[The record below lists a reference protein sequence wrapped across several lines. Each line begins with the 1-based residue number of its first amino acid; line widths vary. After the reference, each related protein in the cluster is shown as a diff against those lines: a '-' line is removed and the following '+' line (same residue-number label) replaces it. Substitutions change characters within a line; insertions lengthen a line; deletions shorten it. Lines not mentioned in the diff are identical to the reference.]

1 MIICRHTFAASIV
14 TIMKKLLLLLTVFLP
29 TLVIAQTDLA
39 RWDGIVNWQP
49 STVPTFLANYVA
61 ADNITAS
68 TNVNL
73 DTNWNGFETSNWGGA
88 NDAVN
93 YTKYYQM
100 SVRPTSGASMTVTK
114 VRFKYQGEY
123 RKFEVRYAKNAE
135 FTGSV
140 SLGTTNP
147 AQFYNTPT
155 QRDLN
160 VNIPVL
166 AGERL
171 YIRIYVFDKVGGNTW
186 RILHSNG
193 GHVPPTIVGTV
204 TAPQPLS
211 GTYTIGQSLNNS
223 YKTITEA
230 VAALNALGVQGPVKF
245 LLNDS
250 DYNNTLGEVFPITIN
265 QFAGTSATNTVTF
278 KPNNGVTARIDAYN
292 ANGTV
297 PVPAVFKIN
306 GADNIIID
314 GSNAANGTTR
324 DLTIDN
330 NSQLNNANRSVIWL
344 VSPSATNAPENVTI
358 KNAFIQQSYVNG
370 DSFQAMGVYAGADSA
385 AGSGLTVGAAASKL
399 KNLTISNI
407 DFLNVKEGVY
417 ILDNNANSSALQN
430 VIIEKSDFGGSTIAD
445 RMITAIY
452 LSNINGFTVNK
463 NIISNIYRT
472 HNSGALAF
480 AGIQIAGNSTNGT
493 ISANDISKVEK
504 TVANG
509 VGIAGINLSST
520 ASNTNI
526 TVVNNFVLDV
536 VGPGNGGEN
545 QNGFGIGIF
554 SGSGYKLYHN
564 TVRLTK
570 SQIADAGIAAALFID
585 NNVLNLDVRNNIFVN
600 RQPQNSRRFAIYVA
614 TAGQNTFSQLNNNN
628 YNSID
633 VMGSIGTFYT
643 TANMKTFAQWKTA
656 TGKDGN
662 STTINPVFVSTTD
675 SHIAQFNAVN
685 FAISNTGQALNIAND
700 IDGDVRNITTPDV
713 GADEFGNTDCANSTT
728 YNADGTWSNG
738 YPDDAKAVI
747 INGTFTPAN
756 DIYACSLT
764 VTATGSMTM
773 PCAKNLFVINKITV
787 EQGGLL
793 VMENNS
799 DLLQVNTVA
808 NSGNIT
814 VKRNSSKL
822 KKLDYTL
829 WSSPVTGTQ
838 TLLQFSPLTLTN
850 RFYTYNVLTNTYISV
865 PPATTTF
872 EKAKGYLIRTPDNHP
887 TTVATVF
894 NGVFTGTP
902 TNGTVTFPLVYE
914 NDSKS
919 YNAVGNPYPSPI
931 NVSEF
936 IDANINNIE
945 GTLWFWRKTNDPTKS
960 SYTTLTK
967 FAYVANAAPGGEN
980 DFAVDP
986 NGIMN
991 TGQGFIV
998 KAKNA
1003 GNIVFTNKMRK
1014 ANSSNQ
1020 FFRNI
1025 QGAEENAEPAQASRM
1040 WINVSN
1046 ETGAFSQT
1054 VVGYTADATNGIDN
1068 GIDGRS
1074 LVDGGVNLYSVV
1086 GTDLLAIQGRAEFVN
1101 TDIAPLG
1108 FKTNAAG
1115 TFTFA
1120 IDHADGIFIDG
1131 QQVFLKDNV
1140 TGTLHNLTNGSY
1152 SFTSE
1157 IGTFNERFE
1166 LRYAADG
1173 ALGTDTPAVT
1183 PQDVIV
1189 YQKDKQVAITSPV
1202 ALNEIVVYDLLG
1214 KVISYSKNV
1223 NATEFTTTNLNVSN
1237 QVVIVKATT
1246 DNGQAVTKKV
1256 IIK

>member
-1 MIICRHTFAASIV
+1 
-14 TIMKKLLLLLTVFLP
+14 MKKFVLLLIAILP
-29 TLVIAQTDLA
+29 TLAIAQSDLA

-49 STVPTFLANYVA
+49 SNVPTFTANYVA
-61 ADNITAS
+61 AENLTAS
-68 TNVNL
+68 SNVNL
-73 DTNWNGFETSNWGGA
+73 NTNWNGFETSNWGEA
-88 NDAVN
+88 NAAVD
-93 YTKYYQM
+93 YSKYYQM
-100 SVRPTSGASMTVTK
+100 SIRPTSGASMTVTK
-114 VRFKYQGEY
+114 IRFKYQGEY

-140 SLGTTNP
+140 SLGITNP
-147 AQFYNTPT
+147 AQFYNTGT
-155 QRDLN
+155 QKDLN
-160 VNIPVL
+160 VNIPVV

-171 YIRIYVFDKVGGNTW
+171 YVRIYVYDKVGGTTW
-186 RILHSNG
+186 RLLHTNG
-193 GHVPPTIVGTV
+193 NHIPPTIVGTV
-204 TAPQPLS
+204 TPPQPLS

-278 KPNNGVTARIDAYN
+278 KPNNGVTARVDAYN

-306 GADNIIID
+306 GADNIIFD

-324 DLTIDN
+324 DLTFDN
-330 NSQLNNANRSVIWL
+330 NSALTYTSRSVIWL
-344 VSPSATNAPENVTI
+344 VSPSGTNAPENVTI
-358 KNAFIQQSYVNG
+358 KNAYVQQSNVNG
-370 DSFQAMGVYAGADSA
+370 DSFQAMGVYVGADSS
-385 AGSGLTVGAAASKL
+385 AGNGLSVGTAAAKI

-417 ILDNNANSSALQN
+417 ILDNNAASSSLQN
-430 VIIEKSDFGGSTIAD
+430 VVIEKSDFGGSTTAD
-445 RMITAIY
+445 RMITAVY
-452 LSNINGFTVNK
+452 LSNLNGFTVNK
-463 NIISNIYRT
+463 NTITNIYRT

-480 AGIQIAGNSTNGT
+480 AGIQVAGNSTNGI

-509 VGIAGINLSST
+509 QGIAGINLSST
-520 ASNTNI
+520 STNTNI

-554 SGSGYKLYHN
+554 SGNGYKLHHN

-570 SQIADAGIAAALFID
+570 SQIANAGISAALFIE

-614 TAGQNTFSQLNNNN
+614 TAGQNTFAQLNNNN
-628 YNSID
+628 YSSID
-633 VMGSIGTFYT
+633 AMGSIGSLYT
-643 TANMKTFAQWKTA
+643 TANIKTFAQWKTA

-662 STTINPVFVSTTD
+662 STTINPAFVSDTD
-675 SHIAQFNAVN
+675 SHIAQFNVTN
-685 FAISNTGQALNIAND
+685 FAINNTGQALNVTSD
-700 IDGDVRNITTPDV
+700 IDGNVRNLTTPDV

-728 YNADGTWSNG
+728 YNADGTWTNG
-738 YPDDAKAVI
+738 FPDDSKAVI
-747 INGTFTPAN
+747 INGTFAPTT

-764 VTATGSMTM
+764 VTATGSMIM

-787 EQGGLL
+787 DQGGVLI
-793 VMENNS
+793 MENNS
-799 DLLQVNTVA
+799 DLLQVNTMA
-808 NSGNIT
+808 NSGTIT

-829 WSSPVTGTQ
+829 WSSPVTGPQ

-850 RFYTYNVLTNTYISV
+850 RFYTYNVLTNSYVSV

-872 EKAKGYLIRTPDNHP
+872 EKGKGYLIRTPDNHP
-887 TTVATVF
+887 TAVATVY
-894 NGVFTGTP
+894 NGSFAGTP
-902 TNGTVTFPLVYE
+902 TNGTVTVPLTYQD
-914 NDSKS
+914 NTKA

-936 IDANINNIE
+936 IDANIGNIE

-1020 FFRNI
+1020 FFRMDT
-1025 QGAEENAEPAQASRM
+1025 QGDDETAEPAPASRM

-1046 ETGAFSQT
+1046 AAGSFSQA
-1054 VVGYTADATNGIDN
+1054 VVGYTADATNDIDN

-1074 LVDGGVNLYSVV
+1074 LVDGGLNVYSVV
-1086 GTDLLAIQGRAEFVN
+1086 GEDLLAIQGRAEFVN
-1101 TDIAPLG
+1101 TDVAPLG
-1108 FKTNAAG
+1108 FRTTAAG

-1152 SFTSE
+1152 TFTSE

-1166 LRYAADG
+1166 LRYVTDST
-1173 ALGTDTPAVT
+1173 LGTDNPTVAA
-1183 PQDVIV
+1183 QDVIV
-1189 YQKDKQVAITSPV
+1189 YQKDRQVAIMSPV
-1202 ALNEIVVYDLLG
+1202 ALDEVVVYDLLG
-1214 KVISYSKNV
+1214 KVISYNTNV
-1223 NATEFTTTNLNVSN
+1223 NATEFTTTSLNVSN

>member
-1 MIICRHTFAASIV
+1 
-14 TIMKKLLLLLTVFLP
+14 MKKIALLLIALLP
-29 TLVIAQTDLA
+29 TLVLSQTDLA
-39 RWDGIVNWQP
+39 KWDGIVNWQP
-49 STVPTFLANYVA
+49 SNVPTFTANYVA
-61 ADNITAS
+61 ADNLTAS
-68 TNVNL
+68 SNVSLN
-73 DTNWNGFETSNWGGA
+73 TNWNGFETSNWGEA
-88 NDAVN
+88 NAAVDYN
-93 YTKYYQM
+93 KFYQM
-100 SVRPTSGASMTVTK
+100 SVRPTSGAAMTVTK
-114 VRFKYQGEY
+114 IKFKYQGEY

-147 AQFYNTPT
+147 ANFNNSPI

-171 YIRIYVFDKVGGNTW
+171 YIRIYVYDKVGGSTW
-186 RILHSNG
+186 RLLHTNG
-193 GHVPPTIVGTV
+193 GHIPPTIVGTV
-204 TAPQPLS
+204 SAPQPLL
-211 GTYTIGQSLNNS
+211 GNYTIGQGINNH

-245 LLNDS
+245 LLNDA

-265 QFAGTSATNTVTF
+265 QFSGTSAANTVTF
-278 KPNNGVTARIDAYN
+278 KPNNGVNARIDAYN
-292 ANGTV
+292 ANGSV

-324 DLTIDN
+324 NLTLDN
-330 NSQLNNANRSVIWL
+330 NSSLTYTNRAVVWL
-344 VSPSATNAPENVTI
+344 VSPSSANAPENVTI
-358 KNAFIQQSYVNG
+358 KNAFIQQSNVNG

-385 AGSGLTVGAAASKL
+385 AGSGLSVGASAAKI

-417 ILDNNANSSALQN
+417 ILDNSTTSAALQN
-430 VIIEKSDFGGSTIAD
+430 VVIEKSDFGGSTIAD
-445 RMITAIY
+445 RMITGIY
-452 LSNINGFTVNK
+452 LSNVNGFTINK
-463 NIISNIYRT
+463 NIITNIYRT
-472 HNSGALAF
+472 HNNGALAF
-480 AGIQIAGNSTNGT
+480 AGIQVVGNSTNGT

-509 VGIAGINLSST
+509 QGIAGINLSST
-520 ASNTNI
+520 STNTNI
-526 TVVNNFVLDV
+526 AVVNNFVLDV

-554 SGSGYKLYHN
+554 SGNGYKLYHN

-570 SQIADAGIAAALFID
+570 SQINNAGIAAALFIE

-614 TAGQNTFSQLNNNN
+614 TAGQNTFAQLNNNN
-628 YNSID
+628 YSSID
-633 VMGSIGTFYT
+633 AMGSIGSFYT
-643 TANMKTFAQWKTA
+643 TSNIKTFAQWKSA
-656 TGKDGN
+656 TGKDGA
-662 STTINPVFVSTTD
+662 STTINPAFVSASD
-675 SHIAQFNAVN
+675 SHIAQFNVTN
-685 FAISNTGQALNIAND
+685 FAISNTGQALNVTND
-700 IDGDVRNITTPDV
+700 IDGDVRNVSTPDV

-738 YPDDAKAVI
+738 FPDDTKAVI
-747 INGTFTPAN
+747 INGTFAPTG

-764 VTATGSMTM
+764 VTASGSMIM
-773 PCAKNLFVINKITV
+773 PVAKNLFVVNKVTV
-787 EQGGLL
+787 ENGGVLTL
-793 VMENNS
+793 ENNA
-799 DLLQVNTVA
+799 DLLQLNTMA
-808 NSGNIT
+808 NSGNVV

-822 KKLDYTL
+822 KRLDYTL

-838 TLLQFSPLTLTN
+838 TLLQFSPQTLTN
-850 RFYTYNVLTNTYISV
+850 RFYIYNVSTNIYNTV

-872 EKAKGYLIRTPDNHP
+872 EKARGYLIRTPDNHP
-887 TTVATVF
+887 TAVATVY
-894 NGVFTGTP
+894 NGVFMGTP
-902 TNGTVTFPLVYE
+902 TNGNVTFPLVYE
-914 NDSKS
+914 GDTKS
-919 YNAVGNPYPSPI
+919 YNAIGNPYPSPI

-980 DFAVDP
+980 EFAVDP
-986 NGIMN
+986 RGVMN
-991 TGQGFIV
+991 TAQGFIV

-1014 ANSSNQ
+1014 ANSSDQ
-1020 FFRNI
+1020 FFRSA
-1025 QGAEENAEPAQASRM
+1025 QGEEETAEEAQASRV
-1040 WINVSN
+1040 WVNVTNAAGS
-1046 ETGAFSQT
+1046 FSQA
-1054 VVGYTADATNGIDN
+1054 VVGYTAEATTGIDN

-1086 GTDLLAIQGRAEFVN
+1086 GTDLLAIQGRPEFTN
-1101 TDIAPLG
+1101 TDVVALG

-1115 TFTFA
+1115 TFEFS

-1131 QQVFLKDNV
+1131 QAVYLKDNA

-1157 IGTFNERFE
+1157 IGNFNERFE
-1166 LRYAADG
+1166 LRYATDG
-1173 ALGTDTPAVT
+1173 SLGNDTPAAAA
-1183 PQDVIV
+1183 QDVII
-1189 YQKDKQVAITSPV
+1189 YEKDRQITITSPI
-1202 ALNEIVVYDLLG
+1202 ALNEVVVYDLLG
-1214 KVISYSKNV
+1214 KVISYNKNV
-1223 NATEFTTTNLNVSN
+1223 NATEFTTAALNISN
-1237 QVVIVKATT
+1237 QIVIVKATT
-1246 DNGQAVTKKV
+1246 ESGQAITKKV